1 MAANGPKAMCRAGQY
16 GDGLVTDPKIWQQ
29 QSAFESNAK
38 AAGKDPS
45 HITVQVELYAVVG
58 EQHAAEAAAQ
68 LWSFG
73 PRAFKA
79 APG

>member
-29 QSAFESNAK
+29 QKSAFESNAK

-45 HITVQVELYAVVG
+45 HITVQVELYVVVG
-58 EQHAAEAAAQ
+58 EQHAAEAAC
-68 LWSFG
+68 
-73 PRAFKA
+73 A
-79 APG
+79 ALELRPQSL